1 MNLIKQKGIGLI
13 EVMVAFIII
22 ATSAVALVGLQNR
35 FMQTEDESTSRE
47 VAMHLAETALD
58 ELRTFDS
65 INTTTGIVAYED
77 IASNSLGTSQS
88 IGKFTYTTTWTVT
101 NRFFTTPTPT
111 LPDQKDVN
119 VVVTWHDQEGTARS
133 ISLFGII
140 SPNTSLNASSGLASG
155 SAAAGLKPKVIYTP
169 GVAPDVISVAL
180 GNGSKQ
186 ETTKPL
192 PQVSNSGGSIQ
203 VQFDTVTYN
212 QASNTQVLA
221 DTLTLSCSC
230 TFGSGTQNTAL
241 PAEPTLFD
249 GLLYWKAPKTT
260 AYVAKKWGASANNQQ
275 SAFCDVCCLHHN
287 DRYDTTSGL
296 FGDYYNRLNYPTSK
310 YNSSMSAVTSGNY
323 IDSCRL
329 LRIDGYYKPMP
340 DWNMVKLVVMS
351 TDFLKKTANQT
362 SYQNYINYVVQSYVS
377 LQKAGTWPSQN
388 STLTSDSTANSIQ
401 NFSTW
406 LANHAA
412 TGGDTTTTVV
422 IDKNAVT
429 PVSKQLIA
437 RGIFVDVM
445 SDTWLNTLNVNDS
458 DFLAKVPFYDIN
470 MTLLSQ
476 WSSSNTTVA
485 TVYSEPIK
493 TLSNANSDYYGVY
506 KRGYILDDKTGSTAI
521 SVKAFQGN
529 SSVAAYQNSK
539 NTPEVAI
546 STYDNTKALT
556 DYLTVTV
563 GGTVPPTAVTVS
575 GSLYCLDQTSTTTTT
590 GTGQNKIITTTYSA
604 VACATNGNNKT
615 FDNLTIASSN
625 NAVATCTL
633 SAVNATASPAYRPF
647 SCTTTKGASF
657 NITVGGT
664 ATGYVTFPSPKVV
677 TLDANSTATSV
688 QIGCINVYQTT
699 LATNPG
705 LNFDSS
711 GCVTH

>member
-1 MNLIKQKGIGLI
+1 MNLIKQKGMGLI

-22 ATSAVALVGLQNR
+22 ATSAVALVGLQNS

-47 VAMHLAETALD
+47 VAMHLAETTLD

-65 INTTTGIVAYED
+65 INTTAGVVAYED
-77 IASNSLGTSQS
+77 IASNSVGTSQT
-88 IGKFTYTTTWTVT
+88 IGKFTYTTTWAVT
-101 NRFFTTPTPT
+101 NRFFTTPTPA

-119 VVVTWHDQEGTARS
+119 VIVTWLDREGSARS

-140 SPNTSLNASSGLASG
+140 SPNTSINASSGLASG
-155 SAAAGLKPKVIYTP
+155 SAAAGLKPKIIYTP
-169 GVAPDVISVAL
+169 GLAPDVISVEL

-230 TFGSGTQNTAL
+230 TFGSGAKNTAL
-241 PAEPTLFD
+241 PAEPTLVD
-249 GLLYWKAPKTT
+249 GLLYWKAPKTEQ
-260 AYVAKKWGASANNQQ
+260 YVAKKWGQSANNQQ
-275 SAFCDVCCLHHN
+275 SALCDVCCQHHV
-287 DRYDTTSGL
+287 DHYTDGSGV
-296 FGDYYNRLNYPTSK
+296 FSDFYNRLNLPTLK
-310 YNSSMSAVTSGNY
+310 YNSSMSAVTSGDY

-362 SYQNYINYVVQSYVS
+362 SYQNYINYVVKSYVT
-377 LQKAGTWPSQN
+377 LQKTGSWPSHN
-388 STLTSDSTANSIQ
+388 STLTSDSTASSIKS
-401 NFSTW
+401 FSQW
-406 LANHAA
+406 LAIPENVAS
-412 TGGDTTTTVV
+412 GSDTTTTVV
-422 IDKNAVT
+422 IDKTAVT

-445 SDTWLNTLNVNDS
+445 SDTWLNKLNVNDS
-458 DFLAKVPFYDIN
+458 DFLTKVPFYDIN

-476 WSSSNTTVA
+476 WSSSDTAVA
-485 TVYSEPIK
+485 SIYSEPIK
-493 TLSNANSDYYGVY
+493 TLTDADSDYYGVY
-506 KRGYILDDKTGSTAI
+506 KRGYLLDDQTGSTSI

-539 NTPEVAI
+539 NTSEVAI

-563 GGTVPPTAVTVS
+563 GGTVSPTAVTVS
-575 GSLYCLDQTSTTTTT
+575 GSLYCLDQKVT
-590 GTGQNKIITTTYSA
+590 GGNPKIYSA
-604 VACATNGNNKT
+604 VACTTNGNNKT

-625 NAVATCTL
+625 SSVATCTL
-633 SAVNATASPAYRPF
+633 AAVNATASPAYRPF

-664 ATGYVTFPSPKVV
+664 ATGYVTFPSPNKSVV
-677 TLDANSTATSV
+677 LDVNSTATSV

-705 LNFDSS
+705 INFDSS
-711 GCVTH
+711 GCITH